1 MKQHYRDT
9 IAAGESSKKVLEKSI
24 AHHAK
29 ICVENSEDLWDAL
42 ALTKM
47 LKEEIDNRIHQYTK
61 CISKSTHNFVTWLKD
76 DYKKKLNAHLRAN
89 FDKIYKNIHGHAPV
103 DE

>member
-1 MKQHYRDT
+1 M
-9 IAAGESSKKVLEKSI
+9 EKSI

-42 ALTKM
+42 ALAKL

-89 FDKIYKNIHGHAPV
+89 FDKIYENIHGYAPV